1 MLFFPIF
8 SKYHKDIAMNHTF
21 CEKKNGPARK
31 LFTRDFSLICL
42 ANLCTCMA
50 GYSIMPVLPL
60 YLMDELHCPKTV
72 MGAAMAV
79 FPLMALL
86 FRPVSGLMTDRF
98 NRRHVLILSTLV
110 CVVCFPLCLAAT
122 GVLLFMLIR
131 LLHGMAFSSM
141 STSQATIAVDFMPEG
156 RIGTGIGFF
165 SSTVSLGMIF
175 GPMLGLFVA
184 DTFSYAAAF
193 WVPSVFALAGAV
205 CQMLLR
211 SKKQHVIVSRKL
223 TPDMFFMKK
232 GLFALVALLIV
243 AFMQGMITNYV
254 SVLAREHGLAEYA
267 SLYFL
272 LMGLGLM
279 GSRLFSGY
287 VADQGF
293 MVHLICLA
301 ELFTLGGVMLLT
313 CTTSPTVFVL
323 CGALLGVSM
332 GALTP
337 SFQTILV
344 RLADKT
350 QRGVANSMFFIG
362 MDGGIFF
369 ALIAGGV
376 IADIMGMAAAYR
388 VGALG
393 QLVSL
398 AIFLK
403 FIMPQIQTPRS
414 HTDASAT

>member
-1 MLFFPIF
+1 MKQI
-8 SKYHKDIAMNHTF
+8 S
-21 CEKKNGPARK
+21 CSEKSGSAQT
-31 LFTRDFSLICL
+31 LFTRNFSLVCF

-72 MGAAMAV
+72 MGVAMAV

-86 FRPVSGLMTDRF
+86 FRPFSGLIADRF

-122 GVLLFMLIR
+122 GVFLFMLVR
-131 LLHGMAFSSM
+131 LLHGVAFSSM
-141 STSQATIAVDFMPEG
+141 TTSQATIAVDFMPEG

-193 WVPSVFALAGAV
+193 WVPSGFALAGAV
-205 CQMLLR
+205 FQILLR
-211 SKKQHVIVSRKL
+211 SGKQHIAVRKKL

-232 GLFALVALLIV
+232 GLYALSALLIV

-254 SVLAREHGLAEYA
+254 SVLAREHDLAEYA

-279 GSRLFSGY
+279 ISRLFSGY
-287 VADQGF
+287 VSDHGF
-293 MVHLICLA
+293 MGQLICLA
-301 ELFTLGGVMLLT
+301 ELFTLGGVLLLS

-332 GALTP
+332 GSLTP

-344 RLADKT
+344 RLAEKRIPAFPAAQKGLQYALLDKKNAE
-350 QRGVANSMFFIG
+350 RGSVSVIVSKARGEFAEAVLSAEKYARYLALLE
-362 MDGGIFF
+362 GG
-369 ALIAGGV
+369 A
-376 IADIMGMAAAYR
+376 R
-388 VGALG
+388 
-393 QLVSL
+393 
-398 AIFLK
+398 
-403 FIMPQIQTPRS
+403 
-414 HTDASAT
+414 